1 MAKPISAFLVLL
13 VITAPYAAGQMSPD
27 EFFGIKI
34 GGDRILV
41 AYPGITRYFRHLDS
55 TSRRIKVSDE
65 GLSTLGNP
73 IILACISSEENIQ
86 NLPRLMEINRR
97 LADPDPAKA
106 EETTALIDQA
116 RVFVLITATI
126 HSTEIAASQMAMI
139 FAHELAVTD
148 NPDMESILDSVVIL
162 LMPSINPDGNVMV
175 TKWYEKNLNT
185 PYEGCRMPWLYHP
198 YAGHDNN
205 RDFFMLN
212 LKETRVVNGILHK
225 KYFPHVYL
233 DMHQMGSTGPRMFVP
248 PFKDPLNQNLDPLLL
263 RETDLIGAFMAF
275 KLQEAGK
282 KGVGSA
288 YAFDAYWPGGTKNT
302 SWYKNVVGILTEL
315 ASAKIATP
323 VRIEANELRG
333 SSKGLPEYKPQVNF
347 PDPWPGGW
355 WHQKDIID
363 YEMIAVNA
371 LVEILSWNRKSFL
384 ENFVAVGLKNIRKG
398 GEEAP
403 RAWVVP
409 PVQWDEPCA
418 RNFLGKM
425 LEHGVKL
432 YRFTSDQV
440 LDDRIYPKGSVGIPM
455 DQPYRSF
462 IQVMMKTQRFPEVKH
477 MRDGPIIE
485 PYDTAGWTL
494 PLQIGVKTVAV
505 NEPLD
510 HKSLE
515 PLKVILLEETTVN
528 NREPGNAFW
537 IPGRFNRSATA
548 VNRLLRKGIPV
559 FRAAGK
565 DAYRTGD
572 FVVKATDIS
581 EKDLLEV
588 LRGTGVSVTRR
599 DLGRK
604 DGPRALKAPRIAI
617 YQSWLANMD
626 EGWTRWIL
634 DHYEFSY
641 SVLHNKDFTN
651 LDEKHDVLLFPD
663 MTRQMIVEG
672 KYSASRSYRS
682 SSLPPEYQGGIGKE
696 GVEAVKRFVESG
708 GTVVLLDSASGLAW
722 EDFGLPLTNVL
733 KDVSRHRFY
742 CPGSILR
749 IFIDSGDPLGWGM
762 EDESILFFSRS
773 PAFRTRPP
781 AGKTVVR
788 KVVARFGNEGPHLLS
803 GYLKG
808 GDILNRTAAI
818 VRFKYRDGHVIVVG
832 GRVQHRA
839 QTYAT
844 FKILFNALYFSAMD

>member
-13 VITAPYAAGQMSPD
+13 VFTAPHAPGQVSPD
-27 EFFGIKI
+27 KFFGVRI
-34 GGDRILV
+34 GGDRTLV
-41 AYPGITRYFRHLDS
+41 AYPDIVRYFRHLDA
-55 TSRRIKVSDE
+55 TSQRIKVSNE
-65 GLSTLGNP
+65 GTSTLGNP
-73 IILACISSEENIQ
+73 VILACISSEENIE
-86 NLPRLMEINRR
+86 NLPRLIEINRR
-97 LADPDPAKA
+97 LADPVPARP

-116 RVFVLITATI
+116 RAFVLITATI

-148 NPDMESILDSVVIL
+148 SPDLEAILDNVVVL

-175 TKWYEKNLNT
+175 TEWYEKNLNT

-212 LKETRVVNGILHK
+212 LKETRVVNAVLHK

-263 RETDLIGAFMAF
+263 RETDLIGTFMAF
-275 KLQEAGK
+275 KLQKAGK

-323 VRIEANELRG
+323 VRIENNELRG

-355 WHQKDIID
+355 WRLEDIID
-363 YEMIAVNA
+363 YEMIAVKA
-371 LVEILSWNRKSFL
+371 LVQILSWNRKSFL
-384 ENFVAVGLKNIRKG
+384 ENFYAVGLKNIRKG
-398 GEEAP
+398 MEDAP

-418 RNFLGKM
+418 RRFLGKM

-440 LDDRIYPKGSVGIPM
+440 LDDRIYPKESVAISM
-455 DQPYRSF
+455 AQPYRNF
-462 IQVMMKTQRFPEVKH
+462 IKVMMETQRFPEVKH
-477 MRDGPIIE
+477 MRDGPVIE

-494 PLQIGVKTVAV
+494 PLQMGVKTEAV

-510 HKSLE
+510 RKFLE
-515 PLKVILLEETTVN
+515 PLHEIVHEETIFN
-528 NREPGNAFW
+528 NKEPGSAFW

-548 VNRLLRKGIPV
+548 VNRLLRKGVPV
-559 FRAAGK
+559 FRAAGM
-565 DAYRTGD
+565 DAFRVGD

-581 EKDLLEV
+581 ERDLLDT
-588 LRGTGVSVTRR
+588 LRGTGVSVIRR
-599 DLGRK
+599 DLGGK
-604 DGPRALKAPRIAI
+604 DGPRALKTPRIAV
-617 YQSWLANMD
+617 YQSWLASMD

-641 SVLHNKDFTN
+641 SVLHNEDFKN
-651 LDEKHDVLLFPD
+651 LAGKHDVILFPD

-672 KYSASRSYRS
+672 KYSGSRSYRS
-682 SSLPPEYQGGIGKE
+682 SSLPPEYQGGIGKA
-696 GVEAVKRFVESG
+696 GAEAVKQFVKSG
-708 GTVVLLDSASGLAW
+708 GTVVLLDSAYGLAR
-722 EDFGLPLTNVL
+722 EDFELPLTNVL
-733 KDVSRHRFY
+733 ENVPRRRFY

-749 IFIDSGDPLGWGM
+749 IYIDPGDPLGWGM
-762 EDESILFFSRS
+762 EKESILFFSRS

-781 AGKTVVR
+781 SGKTVDR

-808 GDILNRTAAI
+808 GEVLNRTAAL
-818 VRFKYRDGHVIVVG
+818 VRFKYHDGQVIVAG
-832 GRVQHRA
+832 GRIQHRA